1 MRPTNKLVT
10 MLNEMADAENQ
21 DDFCTVS
28 YRALPKTATMID
40 IMAIILKQPA
50 STLFTSSI
58 SEKLVE
64 VILANERNMPL
75 LETFLADKDFEKD
88 KQPSGFIKILERQ
101 GVLRNDRF
109 ERLWEAATIAA
120 EERKRNGLIKQDTLK
135 T

>member
-88 KQPSGFIKILERQ
+88 KQPSGFIKILEEK

-109 ERLWEAATIAA
+109 ERLWEAATIAV